1 MVQLETVACD
11 KPSRLVIST
20 LEKMDVLTPCSL
32 KPSSTSPAQQT
43 FNATFSSVIC
53 KSTFLAWLKGDK
65 AVKGRNGKPKPC
77 YLDSLLSIHNQTIR
91 MTLLYHVLSRTVIYC
106 HASHM
111 YPYTLHW
118 DVHLS
123 FTLTSG
129 RILSLIGVLLCTCLA
144 TLGSLNKSR
153 SSRDA
158 GWNSEISWDFTI
170 KTLVSPFNHP
180 VKIAKYKVEVGTSEI
195 ILSLTTP

>member
-1 MVQLETVACD
+1 MQN
-11 KPSRLVIST
+11 
-20 LEKMDVLTPCSL
+20 DVNICMRQTGKIGLLHFRKNGHTQPLLTQAL
-32 KPSSTSPAQQT
+32 
-43 FNATFSSVIC
+43 FYFSSPTDLQRHLQFSHLQEHVPSMT
-53 KSTFLAWLKGDK
+53 KDVDMLRDQKLQTRQETRQSRGT
-65 AVKGRNGKPKPC
+65 NGKPKPC
-77 YLDSLLSIHNQTIR
+77 YLDSLLSIHNQIIR
-91 MTLLYHVLSRTVIYC
+91 MTLLYHVLSCTVIYC

-158 GWNSEISWDFTI
+158 G
-170 KTLVSPFNHP
+170 
-180 VKIAKYKVEVGTSEI
+180 
-195 ILSLTTP
+195 